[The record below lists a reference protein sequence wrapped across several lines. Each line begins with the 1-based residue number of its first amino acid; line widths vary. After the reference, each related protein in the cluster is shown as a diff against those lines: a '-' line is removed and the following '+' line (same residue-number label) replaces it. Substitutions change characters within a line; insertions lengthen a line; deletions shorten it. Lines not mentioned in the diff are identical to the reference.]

1 MRFSEQLFAILRRSL
16 NKVVMTVTVLVRIY
30 LHLKGG
36 GAYGN
41 KRYPLGEEYMWERS
55 CLTVGVAFA
64 TGNSTLALIAEVEVS
79 GR

>member
-16 NKVVMTVTVLVRIY
+16 NEVVMTVTVLVRIY

-41 KRYPLGEEYMWERS
+41 KRYPLGEEYM
-55 CLTVGVAFA
+55 
-64 TGNSTLALIAEVEVS
+64 
-79 GR
+79 